1 MIPSP
6 QHIRNNL
13 KSIHKKLVSIF
24 YHLSFSLFCTVYI
37 CVCMQTKSGHF
48 GSIPTQVE
56 TPCDKLGMTKCPVRL
71 VPKNSKEYKELKPVE
86 EWYNKNRKNPTFKR
100 LLDVAYRNWKELDYI
115 NNKVVKKKATSIGA
129 SSGPGSAVAGS
140 TRRRVGKCHLGLTNQ
155 LIDQLIKHVGARS
168 PSRGGSCTD

>member
-1 MIPSP
+1 MLSQAQHSRQLMVKSP
-6 QHIRNNL
+6 RRIRNNL

-71 VPKNSKEYKELKPVE
+71 VTKNSNEYKELKPFVD
-86 EWYNKNRKNPTFKR
+86 WFNKEKKKQKFKHI
-100 LLDVAYRNWKELDYI
+100 LAVAYQNWKELDYI
-115 NNKVVKKKATSIGA
+115 NNKVVKKKATSLGA
-129 SSGPGSAVAGS
+129 PPAGPQV
-140 TRRRVGKCHLGLTNQ
+140 Q
-155 LIDQLIKHVGARS
+155 Q
-168 PSRGGSCTD
+168 

>member
-37 CVCMQTKSGHF
+37 CVCMQTTSGHF
-48 GSIPTQVE
+48 GSIQTEVE

-71 VPKNSKEYKELKPVE
+71 VPKNSNEYKELKPFVDWFNKE
-86 EWYNKNRKNPTFKR
+86 KKNRKFKHI
-100 LLDVAYRNWKELDYI
+100 LAVAYQNWKELDYI
-115 NNKVVKKKATSIGA
+115 KNKVVKKKATSLGA
-129 SSGPGSAVAGS
+129 PPAGPQV
-140 TRRRVGKCHLGLTNQ
+140 Q
-155 LIDQLIKHVGARS
+155 Q
-168 PSRGGSCTD
+168 